1 MTISEQQEQ
10 RKLQP
15 YAEALRYMSN
25 AEETL
30 QKAGKENNRYL
41 DPKYVSSACGIA
53 YKGVLKALDAWLAI
67 KGVSISAKRNKAK
80 PHRSIDMYR
89 RDVSRL
95 DGKMLDNLNTVYNIL
110 HLAGYY
116 DEEQKADII
125 RSGFEDAYE
134 IIARIKPAVQEEE
147 LQAYLTAY
155 QKQKTSFWKRM
166 YMMLWSVI

>member
-1 MTISEQQEQ
+1 MTLSEQQEQ
-10 RKLQP
+10 SKLQS

-41 DPKYVSSACGIA
+41 DAKYVSSACGIA

-67 KGVSISAKRNKAK
+67 KGAPVPTKRNKTK
-80 PHRSIDMYR
+80 RHRSIDMYR
-89 RDVSRL
+89 YDVGRL
-95 DGKMLDNLNTVYNIL
+95 DRKMLEHLNIVYDVL

-116 DEEQKADII
+116 DEVQKADII

-134 IIARIKPAVQEEE
+134 IIARIKPNIPEEE
-147 LQAYLTAY
+147 LQNLLANYR
-155 QKQKTSFWKRM
+155 KPSFIQRM
-166 YMMLWSVI
+166 YMLLV